1 MAYRIVR
8 VTSRCKLETQLN
20 YLVCR
25 TDKETRILLDEI
37 STIIIENPQICLTG
51 SLISELLSHKVRIV
65 FCDLKHNPQG
75 EVEPLAPCYDSSLKL
90 QKQIAWRKETKA
102 EVWKRIIEMKIHN
115 QAECMKRHNA
125 SPDRIKAMAEFENSV
140 EPDDPTNREGQA
152 ARIYFNSIFGED
164 FDRRDEYNKINTFL
178 NYGYAM
184 VLSLVNREIAICG
197 YSNLLGIHHRG
208 AENPFNLGCDFVEPL
223 RPLIDDFALSSNLSL
238 ETFKK
243 DMLNCLTGNCRCN
256 NKTMVIQNAVDSYI
270 ASVLSA
276 LTNDLPEKIATIGFE
291 DGDNI

>member
-1 MAYRIVR
+1 
-8 VTSRCKLETQLN
+8 
-20 YLVCR
+20 
-25 TDKETRILLDEI
+25 
-37 STIIIENPQICLTG
+37 
-51 SLISELLSHKVRIV
+51 
-65 FCDLKHNPQG
+65 
-75 EVEPLAPCYDSSLKL
+75 
-90 QKQIAWRKETKA
+90 
-102 EVWKRIIEMKIHN
+102 MKIHN

-125 SPDRIKAMAEFENSV
+125 SPDRIKVMAEFENSV
-140 EPDDPTNREGQA
+140 EPNDPTNREGQA

-178 NYGYAM
+178 NYGYSM

-223 RPLIDDFALSSNLSL
+223 RPLIDDFALSSNLTL